1 MSLCDTQLLTG
12 ISMLLS
18 GFSSLN
24 DFDYMSLTSW
34 LMVANL
40 AWFSNL
46 THQCGLVFLRG
57 YLYRNPNER
66 MWRLFLMTV
75 LFIGLASAM
84 TPTIGAV
91 VFDAYYG
98 TQPSTPAVVS
108 YAILLCIPLRLQELT
123 TSCAVFLQPR
133 GRSSSLC

>member
-1 MSLCDTQLLTG
+1 MTDNAQCVMSLCDTQLLTG

-18 GFSSLN
+18 GYSSLL
-24 DFDYMSLTSW
+24 DVEYMTLTSW

-66 MWRLFLMTV
+66 RWRLGLMTL
-75 LFIGLASAM
+75 LFLGLACAM

-91 VFDAYYG
+91 VFDSYYG
-98 TQPSTPAVVS
+98 AQPSTPAVVRIS
-108 YAILLCIPLRLQELT
+108 DCHILSNIVGKF
-123 TSCAVFLQPR
+123 S
-133 GRSSSLC
+133 

>member
-66 MWRLFLMTV
+66 MWRLLLMTV
-75 LFIGLASAM
+75 LFVGLASAM

-91 VFDAYYG
+91 VFASYYG

-108 YAILLCIPLRLQELT
+108 KTLFFAFPTGCEN
-123 TSCAVFLQPR
+123 
-133 GRSSSLC
+133 